1 MKMGARGK
9 FGRSGVLAL
18 GVVAA
23 CGLAAAASAAQGADR
38 VVVPA
43 SAVRAT
49 LEQLAVQP
57 GDAEAFA
64 RVGEVERKWVSQ
76 PGVAELTGTVQV
88 RPVGATMRGERLRGT
103 ASRKANLTAAQARA
117 ERRVSPLVVDRA
129 DDVGTLLVR
138 VPDGLDE
145 NQFAAMLMAT
155 GDYEWVEPN
164 RHVFVG
170 STVPNDPAFG
180 SAWQHNRLQS
190 TLAWDITVG
199 SPDIVVAIVD
209 SGIDTNH
216 PDLEGNIVRGFDA
229 MLDLAS
235 DEGGSIEDFHGHG
248 TFVAGCAAAKGNN
261 GRGAVGVG
269 WNFKIMPI
277 KVTDS
282 GGADLF
288 DLQQGA
294 RWAAENGAHVVN
306 VSFSGVADFGW
317 QLTGQ
322 FVKRNGAVLFHSA
335 GNDNRELPNGEFPDV
350 VVVAST
356 TSSDTKSG
364 FSNFGGLVSLTA
376 PGSSVYSSRVG
387 GGFGTG
393 SGTSFSSPIAAGVGA
408 MIFAANPALGP
419 DDVQEVLFL
428 SVDDLGAPGED
439 NIFGHGRVNT
449 FNAVTMAQGFLPRVN
464 LPIEESFETALDA
477 GLWPVA
483 AGVSVGVPP
492 VAAPEGVS
500 AGVFEGAATL
510 ESAVLRPKFKAN
522 DEPVIRLD
530 LLERGVDSGEALVV
544 EYKDASGQWVVAFE
558 VGSNGRARE
567 TWTEYAMAYPEG
579 ADYSGVVWRVRS
591 TGSDATDTWFVDDL
605 AARDWD
611 GLEAPFVE
619 DFSVPVGMNPRFAS
633 VGSAVSSDGASNP
646 PSGNAVLAITT
657 DEPVET
663 VGFAANSIDFLI
675 GSPKVR
681 FGWQTL
687 GVPAGETLR
696 LETSSNGGP
705 WALLGAVTSTGDSP
719 SFEVAEFGL
728 PAFSRVSNL
737 RLRLVAPGGGAGE
750 SWFVDEFFVGLEYPG
765 FLDAPAGCSPADLAA
780 PFGALTFAD
789 ISAFLGAFTASDPAA
804 DLAAPFGSFTF
815 ADISAFLGAFSAGC
829 P

>member
-1 MKMGARGK
+1 MTMGARGK
-9 FGRSGVLAL
+9 FGRSGVSPL

-23 CGLAAAASAAQGADR
+23 CGLALAAGLAVGQER
-38 VVVPA
+38 VVLPA

-49 LEQLAVQP
+49 LGQIAVQP

-64 RVGEVERKWVSQ
+64 QVDAVERKWVSR

-103 ASRKANLTAAQARA
+103 AAKRAKLTAAKARA
-117 ERRVSPLVVDRA
+117 ERRVSPLIVDRA
-129 DDVGTLLVR
+129 DEVGTLLVR
-138 VPDGLDE
+138 VPAGLDE

-164 RHVFVG
+164 RRVFVDA
-170 STVPNDPAFG
+170 TVPNDPSFN
-180 SAWQHNRLQS
+180 SAWQHTRLQS

-199 SPDIVVAIVD
+199 SPDIVVAVVD
-209 SGIDTNH
+209 SGVDTNH
-216 PDLEGNIVRGFDA
+216 PDLAGSIVRGFDA
-229 MLDLAS
+229 MQDLAS

-248 TFVAGCAAAKGNN
+248 TFVSGCAAAQGNN
-261 GRGAVGVG
+261 GRGAAGVG
-269 WNFKIMPI
+269 WNFKVMPI
-277 KVTDS
+277 KVTDT
-282 GGADLF
+282 GGADAF

-306 VSFSGVADFGW
+306 VSFSGVADYGW

-335 GNDNRELPNGEFPDV
+335 GNDNQELPATEFPDC

-356 TSSDTKSG
+356 TSSDNKSG
-364 FSNFGGLVSLTA
+364 FSNYGGLVSLTA
-376 PGSSVYSSRVG
+376 PGSSVYSTRVG
-387 GGFGTG
+387 GGFGSG

-408 MIFAANPALGP
+408 MIFAANPALSA
-419 DDVQEVLFL
+419 DDVQEVLYL

-439 NIFGHGRVNT
+439 NIYGRGRVNT
-449 FNAVTMAQGFLPRVN
+449 FNAVTMAHAFQSRTN
-464 LPIEESFETALDA
+464 LPVEEFFETALDGA
-477 GLWPVA
+477 LWPVA
-483 AGVSVGVPP
+483 AGVSVDVPP

-500 AGVFEGAATL
+500 AGVFAGAATL
-510 ESAVLRPKFKAN
+510 ESTLLRPKFRFN
-522 DEPVIRLD
+522 DEPVVRLD
-530 LLERGVDSGEALVV
+530 VLERGIEAGEALVI
-544 EYKDASGQWVVAFE
+544 EYKDASDQWVTAFE
-558 VGSNGRARE
+558 VASNGRARE
-567 TWTEYAMAYPEG
+567 SWTEYAVSYPAG

-619 DFSVPVGMNPRFAS
+619 DFSVPVEVNPRFAS
-633 VGSAVSSDGASNP
+633 VGSAVSSDAAQNA
-646 PSGNAVLAITT
+646 PSGDRVLAITT

-663 VGFAANSIDFLI
+663 VTFAASSIDFLI
-675 GSPKVR
+675 GFPKAR
-681 FGWQTL
+681 FSWQTQ

-696 LETSSNGGP
+696 VEYSANGGSWTP
-705 WALLGAVTSTGDSP
+705 FGTVTTAGDSS
-719 SFEVAEFGL
+719 SFEVAEFIL
-728 PAFSRVSNL
+728 PPFARVQSVQM
-737 RLRLVAPGGGAGE
+737 RLVAPNASAGE
-750 SWFVDEFFVGLEYPG
+750 TWFVDEFFVGIEYPG
-765 FLDAPAGCSPADLAA
+765 FLDGPTGCNAADLAA
-780 PFGALTFAD
+780 PLGELTFAD
-789 ISAFLGAFTASDPAA
+789 ISAYLSAFSSSDPAA

-815 ADISAFLGAFSAGC
+815 ADISAFLAAFSAGC